1 MRNIWRLGKV
11 RDTIF
16 SQMSLLKCYWI
27 LQNVRVI
34 ASRFWVI
41 KGNPTES
48 REGEG
53 VKLPP
58 TQIKILE
65 NIRNISKWGGDSL
78 VSSPGPPNKI
88 IKTRYQNFLLLRT
101 LAWFLYSPPD
111 IFSRIF
117 LVTKSSIQL
126 VLAFIKLKYFHI
138 FIASMLFLKL

>member
-1 MRNIWRLGKV
+1 MCNIWRLGKV

-16 SQMSLLKCYWI
+16 SQMSLLNCYWI

-34 ASRFWVI
+34 AYRFWVI

-88 IKTRYQNFLLLRT
+88 IKTRYQHFLLLPT
-101 LAWFLYSPPD
+101 LPWFLYSPPN

-117 LVTKSSIQL
+117 RVTKSSLQL
-126 VLAFIKLKYFHI
+126 VLAFIQLKYFHI
-138 FIASMLFLKL
+138 FIASMLFLKI